1 MTDIQLL
8 PCPFCGGPAT
18 FEECVQGSSIRP
30 DSCTW
35 SVGCANEKIDCIGY
49 QMLAH
54 YDRKSEAAEAWNRR
68 VVPINVTEELEH
80 LRRLAH
86 VNELIAKQLERS
98 IKDNGELRQQLTKI
112 TEDRDDFA
120 RTFDLRWKADMRAI
134 KRWQAAHPGNDLV
147 WPDHADLV
155 VWLME
160 QLENPKG

>member
-1 MTDIQLL
+1 
-8 PCPFCGGPAT
+8 
-18 FEECVQGSSIRP
+18 
-30 DSCTW
+30 
-35 SVGCANEKIDCIGY
+35 
-49 QMLAH
+49 MLAH